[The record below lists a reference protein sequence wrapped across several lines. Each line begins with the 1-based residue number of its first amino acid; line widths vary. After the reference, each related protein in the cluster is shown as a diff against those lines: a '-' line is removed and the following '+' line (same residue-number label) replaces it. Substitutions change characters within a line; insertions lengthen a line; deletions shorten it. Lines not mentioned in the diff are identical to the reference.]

1 MSAAELQRRLI
12 DKIQKTNDVKIL
24 EEANRFFDITI
35 DEQETYHLNDEQLSR
50 VEEAQKQIL
59 NNQFL
64 TNDQANKEIDEWLK
78 KIIWSLK
85 AQEDR
90 KQILNYW
97 IKRNKST
104 NYRIKLNLKL

>member
-1 MSAAELQRRLI
+1 MSTAELQRRLI

-35 DEQETYHLNDEQLSR
+35 DEQETYHLNDEQLSSI
-50 VEEAQKQIL
+50 EEAQKQIL

-78 KIIWSLK
+78 K
-85 AQEDR
+85 
-90 KQILNYW
+90 
-97 IKRNKST
+97 
-104 NYRIKLNLKL
+104 

>member
-35 DEQETYHLNDEQLSR
+35 DEPETYHLNDEQLSS

-78 KIIWSLK
+78 K
-85 AQEDR
+85 
-90 KQILNYW
+90 
-97 IKRNKST
+97 
-104 NYRIKLNLKL
+104 